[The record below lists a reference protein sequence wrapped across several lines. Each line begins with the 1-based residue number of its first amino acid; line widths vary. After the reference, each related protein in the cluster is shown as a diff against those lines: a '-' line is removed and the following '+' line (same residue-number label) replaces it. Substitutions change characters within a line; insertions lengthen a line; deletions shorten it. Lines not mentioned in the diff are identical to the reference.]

1 MNRRLHHQ
9 TGAFILAT
17 VVFLM
22 VAGSVMLYAMSNLSM
37 VSSATT
43 SVAHNGNMALMAAQ
57 SGLKYCVALGSS
69 CPDIKTVVDID
80 GISCKIEIDDGNCA
94 AGICTVT
101 STACCPNSSDSLRAA
116 KKLEI
121 KVQNINGYYQM
132 IPASRRVVAA
142 VTCP

>member
-1 MNRRLHHQ
+1 MNRTRHQ

-22 VAGSVMLYAMSNLSM
+22 VAGSVMLYAMTNFSV

-43 SVAHNGNMALMAAQ
+43 SVTHNGNMALMAAQ

-69 CPDIKTVVDID
+69 CPDNKTVVNID
-80 GISCKIEIDDGNCA
+80 GISCKIEIDDASCVP
-94 AGICTVT
+94 GICTIK
-101 STACCPNSSDSLRAA
+101 STACCPNSSDSLRGA

-132 IPASRRVVAA
+132 IPASRRVVTPVA
-142 VTCP
+142 CP